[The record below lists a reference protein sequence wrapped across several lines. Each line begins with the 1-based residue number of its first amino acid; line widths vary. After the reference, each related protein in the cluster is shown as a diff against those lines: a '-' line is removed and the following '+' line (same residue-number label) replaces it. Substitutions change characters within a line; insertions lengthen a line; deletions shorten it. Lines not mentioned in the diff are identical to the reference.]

1 MAHYFVFRID
11 NQRYGVVLSAV
22 EKVIRAVELISL
34 PDAPDTILG
43 LINMRGDIIPAV
55 NIRKKFRL
63 PERETEINDRIIIC
77 LHEKR
82 RIAFF
87 VDMVEGVFEFS
98 KHQLNEAAE
107 IFPEME
113 QFIEGIGKIGNDTVI
128 VYKVGQ
134 LFATAINGYQ
144 STAAVDNCRV

>member
-1 MAHYFVFRID
+1 MSHYFVFRID
-11 NQRYGVVLSAV
+11 EQRYGVILSAV
-22 EKVIRAVELISL
+22 EKVIRAVELVSL

-43 LINMRGDIIPAV
+43 LINMRGNIIPAV

-77 LHEKR
+77 LHGKR

-98 KHQLNEAAE
+98 KRQLNEAAE

-113 QFIEGIGKIGNDTVI
+113 RFIEGVGKIGNDTVI
-128 VYKVGQ
+128 VYKIEQ
-134 LFATAINGYQ
+134 LFA
-144 STAAVDNCRV
+144 STVTGEQ